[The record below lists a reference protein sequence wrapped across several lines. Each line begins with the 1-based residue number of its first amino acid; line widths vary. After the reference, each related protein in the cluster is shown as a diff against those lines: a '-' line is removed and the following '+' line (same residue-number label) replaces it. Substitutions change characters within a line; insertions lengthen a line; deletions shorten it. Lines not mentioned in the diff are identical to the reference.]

1 MDYPAITNPNCSVFR
16 VDVMTA
22 LADERFDVLVVGGG
36 PAGSTVATLLAR
48 RGERV
53 LLLEKERHP
62 RFHIGESLLPMNLP
76 LFEQLGVSDEIAR
89 IGIMKYG
96 ASSSL
101 RGMMGHRRST
111 SRRPGTSVSP
121 LLRSPAIGVRPCA
134 AQERRRERCR
144 GRRRRSRQR
153 CRFPGGRR
161 CRRAGARRGRR

>member
-62 RFHIGESLLPMNLP
+62 RFHIGESLLPMNMP
-76 LFEQLGVSDEIAR
+76 LFEELGVSDEIAR
-89 IGIMKYG
+89 IGIIKYG
-96 ASSSL
+96 
-101 RGMMGHRRST
+101 
-111 SRRPGTSVSP
+111 
-121 LLRSPAIGVRPCA
+121 VRVRLA
-134 AQERRRERCR
+134 VA
-144 GRRRRSRQR
+144 
-153 CRFPGGRR
+153 
-161 CRRAGARRGRR
+161 